1 MRVRLPN
8 SRPTLLCSVT
18 QCSMEHPEIVD
29 IRHTRKSLRG
39 RTESHGVVHL
49 TNLSRCSGRGLPRQ
63 LEILKQR
70 VQLSSSGLV
79 GHSFGYVER
88 VVRSD
93 SSES

>member
-49 TNLSRCSGRGLPRQ
+49 TNLSRYSGRGLPRQ
-63 LEILKQR
+63 LEILKER
-70 VQLSSSGLV
+70 VQLSLPGLT
-79 GHSFGYVER
+79 R
-88 VVRSD
+88 
-93 SSES
+93 